1 MKSLLGVFMII
12 SGIVLVLFV
21 GIWLMFVG
29 GIIAIVYAIQM
40 DTVNGGEVAHDIVRI
55 VFSSLVGGISF
66 YALIIPGFIL
76 LTKDWRMT
84 KKKSELLLIEK
95 LYEKREELIQN
106 ILSYNI
112 MDDDGMMG
120 SEEVINKM
128 EKELDETNSELKKL
142 IA

>member
-1 MKSLLGVFMII
+1 MKRLLGIFLVI
-12 SGIVLVLFV
+12 SGIVLGFYV
-21 GIWLMFVG
+21 GLWLIFVG
-29 GIIAIVYAIQM
+29 GIITIVNAIQM
-40 DTVNGGEVAHDIVRI
+40 DPVNSGEVARGIVRI
-55 VFSSLVGGISF
+55 VFSSLVGGISS

-76 LTKDWRMT
+76 LTKDWRVT
-84 KKKSELLLIEK
+84 KKKNELLLIKK

-128 EKELDETNSELKKL
+128 EKELYETNSELKKL
-142 IA
+142 IT